1 MMLDEFS
8 FETLVGQHRVKN
20 LLGRSLGSKR
30 MPHAYLFRGPDGVG
44 KKRAALVTA
53 ARINCAEPDGTSG
66 CGTCSSCRKLRS
78 GNHPDVVVVSPEK
91 GSIKIDRIRELCR
104 SLSYPPYESEMRIV
118 IIEDIHAMTTE
129 AANSLLKTL
138 EEPPVNNLLIL
149 TAESSRELLPTI
161 VSRCQTLTFYG
172 LSVEECAAVIG
183 QKLPE
188 IGADEARLLAE
199 LSGGS
204 PGTGLTLKNKELV
217 DCYRAIV
224 QVVETGVA
232 DGDDG
237 VSPVLEAAAE
247 LAALKEDLPL
257 LLGLLRMWV
266 RDRMLQRPER
276 SFSASARE
284 KRMLAALDKAQRQLG
299 RNCNKTLV
307 SEVLLFNLQSP
318 VAEVS

>member
-8 FETLVGQHRVKN
+8 FGSLAGQHKVKN
-20 LLGRSLGSKR
+20 LLGRSLGSGR

-44 KKRAALVTA
+44 KKRAALLTA
-53 ARINCAEPDGTSG
+53 ARINCAEPDGSSG

-78 GNHPDVVVVSPEK
+78 GNHPDVVIVAPEN
-91 GSIKIDRIRELCR
+91 GSIKIDRVRELCR
-104 SLSYPPYESEMRIV
+104 SLSYPPYESSMRVV

-149 TAESSRELLPTI
+149 TAESSRQLLPTI

-172 LSVEECAAVIG
+172 LSVEECAAVIN
-183 QKLPE
+183 QKSPE
-188 IGADEARLLAE
+188 LDLEEARLLAE
-199 LSGGS
+199 LAGGS
-204 PGTGLTLKNKELV
+204 PGTGLTLHNKELV
-217 DCYRAIV
+217 DHYRA
-224 QVVETGVA
+224 VVEVVEAEFA

-237 VSPVLEAAAE
+237 VTPVLEAAAE
-247 LAALKEDLPL
+247 LASLKEDLPL

-266 RDRMLQRPER
+266 RDRMTQRSESSLREIDLQ
-276 SFSASARE
+276 
-284 KRMLAALDKAQRQLG
+284 KRRLAALDSAQRQLD

-318 VAEVS
+318 AAEVS

>member
-1 MMLDEFS
+1 MLDEFS
-8 FETLVGQHRVKN
+8 FASLAGQHKVKT
-20 LLGRSLGSKR
+20 LLDRSLGSDR

-44 KKRAALVTA
+44 KKRAALLAA
-53 ARINCAEPDGTSG
+53 ARINCAEPDGPSG

-78 GNHPDVVVVSPEK
+78 GNHPDVVIVSPEN
-91 GSIKIDRIRELCR
+91 GSIKIDRVRELCR
-104 SLSYPPYESEMRIV
+104 SLSYPPYESAMRV
-118 IIEDIHAMTTE
+118 VVIEDIHAMTTE

-138 EEPPVNNLLIL
+138 EEPPANNLLIL

-183 QKLPE
+183 SKLPE
-188 IGADEARLLAE
+188 IDAEEARLLAE

-204 PGTGLTLKNKELV
+204 PGTGLTLKNKDLV
-217 DCYRAIV
+217 DRYRAIV
-224 QVVETGVA
+224 QVVETEFA
-232 DGDDG
+232 DGEDG
-237 VSPVLEAAAE
+237 VTPVLEVAAE
-247 LAALKEDLPL
+247 LAAVKEDLPL

-266 RDRMLQRPER
+266 RDRMMERPER
-276 SFSASARE
+276 SFSEIAVE
-284 KRMLAALDKAQRQLG
+284 KRRLAALDKAQRQLD

-318 VAEVS
+318 VAKVF